1 MSKYITLTRKAA
13 AIKLQAAKAASYFM
27 LIGDNGCYSKSVTV
41 QQMVRAFETDD
52 RARLRIRL
60 NDSQHT
66 VFIENHKGMRTGYRV
81 YF

>member
-1 MSKYITLTRKAA
+1 MTGHITLTRKAA
-13 AIKLQAAKAASYFM
+13 AVKLKAAKAASYFM
-27 LIGDNGCYSKSVTV
+27 LVGENGCYSKSVTV
-41 QQMVRAFETDD
+41 EEMVQAFERDD

-66 VFIENHKGMRTGYRV
+66 VTIENSKDLKSGYNV